1 LALFAALFV
10 SRKLEST
17 IYPNPDPD
25 VLVSLLKSSAII
37 YMISVS
43 PSLILKHE
51 IFLLRLIRLSKN
63 AQFEAYFTR
72 WAAANGGN
80 AIVPKLSHTILF
92 NALHGLSIIRI

>member
-1 LALFAALFV
+1 VSLKALAGAIQKSRRSILKSLSALFAALFV

-25 VLVSLLKSSAII
+25 VLVSSLKSSAII
-37 YMISVS
+37 YIISVS

-63 AQFEAYFTR
+63 A
-72 WAAANGGN
+72 
-80 AIVPKLSHTILF
+80 
-92 NALHGLSIIRI
+92 